1 MGYKSEPTRRVYP
14 IRGACEKLPWFHSIA
29 PADFSA
35 GAVFVTGP
43 QWAGPTTVAIS
54 LRDRGRA
61 RLFLLEQFEPCLAH
75 KLLLIALAMS
85 IRPDLPIDSRL
96 EIARLGMSG
105 SECFDRVDVVIICQ
119 FAGKRRRG
127 DGLGA
132 VAIFGVRA
140 GGPEPCAATVGVRTL
155 FIDLDRLVE
164 IGQGFVVLPQGSP
177 GVATFAVGST
187 RENRAAGPLCSRRSP
202 WRTLSSAPSKTAAFV
217 GSDRQRIE
225 PVGFAVI
232 VDGFTEF
239 LLIARAAAPDECR
252 GRFGVELDRLVEVG
266 DALS

>member
-1 MGYKSEPTRRVYP
+1 MSRHDEFTRASAGRAV
-14 IRGACEKLPWFHSIA
+14 KLPWFHSIA

-43 QWAGPTTVAIS
+43 QWGGPTTVAIS

-75 KLLLIALAMS
+75 KLLLIALALT
-85 IRPDLPIDSRL
+85 IRPHLPIDSRL

-132 VAIFGVRA
+132 VAIFGVGT
-140 GGPEPCAATVGVRTL
+140 GGPEPCAATVGVSTFSSIWIASL
-155 FIDLDRLVE
+155 KSDRALSY
-164 IGQGFVVLPQGSP
+164 FL
-177 GVATFAVGST
+177 
-187 RENRAAGPLCSRRSP
+187 RAAQASPRS
-202 WRTLSSAPSKTAAFV
+202 
-217 GSDRQRIE
+217 Q
-225 PVGFAVI
+225 
-232 VDGFTEF
+232 
-239 LLIARAAAPDECR
+239 
-252 GRFGVELDRLVEVG
+252 
-266 DALS
+266 